1 MCAMIEIRPM
11 KPTDDLLAVS
21 NIYEQSWKYAY
32 RGIIPDEYLDSI
44 PSGQW
49 ANGLNV
55 GDRHSLLL
63 FDNGKLLGT
72 SSYCKARMDDMEDY
86 GEIVSIY
93 LLPGAMH
100 KGYGKKLMRAVVCEL
115 KKMGYQKVYLWVL
128 EKNIS
133 ARRFYERFGFMLSGR
148 TFTDTIAGK
157 ELKEVQYILEL

>member
-1 MCAMIEIRPM
+1 MIEIRPM

-21 NIYEQSWKYAY
+21 NIYEQSWKHAY
-32 RGIIPDEYLDSI
+32 RGIIPDEYLDGI

-49 ANGLNV
+49 ASGLNIR
-55 GDRHSLLL
+55 GRHSLLL
-63 FDNGKLLGT
+63 FDSGKLLGT
-72 SSYCKARMDDMEDY
+72 SSYCKARMDDMEGY

-93 LLPGAMH
+93 LLPEAVH
-100 KGYGKKLMRAVVCEL
+100 KGYGKKLMLAVISEL

-133 ARRFYERFGFMLSGR
+133 ARRFYERFGFTLSSR
-148 TFTDTIAGK
+148 THADTFAGK

>member
-1 MCAMIEIRPM
+1 MIEIRPM
-11 KPTDDLLAVS
+11 RPTDYLLAVS
-21 NIYEQSWKYAY
+21 NIYEQSWKCAY
-32 RGIIPDEYLDSI
+32 RGIIPDEYLDGI

-55 GDRHSLLL
+55 SGRHSLLL
-63 FDNGKLLGT
+63 FDNDKLLGT

-93 LLPGAMH
+93 LLPEAMH
-100 KGYGKKLMRAVVCEL
+100 KGYGKKLMQTVISEL
-115 KKMGYQKVYLWVL
+115 KRMGYQKVYLWVL

-133 ARRFYERFGFMLSGR
+133 TRRFYERFGFMLSGR
-148 TFTDTIAGK
+148 ILTDTFAGK